1 MAASVIARARFRRAS
16 ASVSFPQPQ
25 LHDAG
30 KPTAHNGH
38 LCLCE
43 KIGLGGPFRD
53 QVEDLV
59 RAERHASGVG
69 SLELLRAEVGAH
81 LVEAVLEVA
90 RFKFSPRLSSP
101 VEEGLRSAVER
112 SRAVPVASVRGQARQ
127 AEAGVGD
134 TETIPVATADP
145 QGCLEA
151 GSRTSGSLSWRSTQP
166 MLTGRSMVSPPTARI
181 ACAAC
186 CR

>member
-1 MAASVIARARFRRAS
+1 MTGWIYCSNLTRLRS
-16 ASVSFPQPQ
+16 P
-25 LHDAG
+25 
-30 KPTAHNGH
+30 
-38 LCLCE
+38 
-43 KIGLGGPFRD
+43 PFRD

-81 LVEAVLEVA
+81 LVEAVLEIA

-151 GSRTSGSLSWRSTQP
+151 GSRTVGVTVLAQHPAHVDRQVHGFAPDGPHSL
-166 MLTGRSMVSPPTARI
+166 
-181 ACAAC
+181 
-186 CR
+186 CRLL